1 MRQQE
6 LKQTYFQ
13 VEVKSVTKNMYLV
26 TEPCTVEHENL
37 KKNVNN
43 IVKFFQEL
51 EIMKGFKCQQAT
63 VLHTGWVATKEIV
76 LQSR

>member
-51 EIMKGFKCQQAT
+51 EINERIQVPTSYCSAHRVG
-63 VLHTGWVATKEIV
+63 GY
-76 LQSR
+76 

>member
-1 MRQQE
+1 M
-6 LKQTYFQ
+6 
-13 VEVKSVTKNMYLV
+13 
-26 TEPCTVEHENL
+26 EHENFSV

-43 IVKFFQEL
+43 IVNFFQEL